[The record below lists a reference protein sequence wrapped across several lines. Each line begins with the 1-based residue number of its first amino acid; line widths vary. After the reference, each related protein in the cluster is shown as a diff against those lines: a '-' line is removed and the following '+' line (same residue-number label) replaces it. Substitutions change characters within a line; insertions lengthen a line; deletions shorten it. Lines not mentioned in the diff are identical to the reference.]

1 MRAHQHKHDM
11 EIVEK
16 MCMRRMLSWPICRC
30 KGSKKGDNWGAF
42 GGEKKRPMEIGT
54 VFIEMLSL
62 NKMNTFVALASAPTT
77 TNDAHSSVLPSNV
90 VICVS
95 GDLM

>member
-1 MRAHQHKHDM
+1 MYGECSVGRFADVKG
-11 EIVEK
+11 
-16 MCMRRMLSWPICRC
+16 RR
-30 KGSKKGDNWGAF
+30 KGRIGVHSV
-42 GGEKKRPMEIGT
+42 EKKRPMEIGT

-77 TNDAHSSVLPSNV
+77 NDAHSSVLPSNV

-95 GDLM
+95 SGLM